1 MNNQPIVH
9 QMPLYK
15 EDNFLIIYPGSTHTL
30 FFFGLSDTLSP
41 PQFKIP
47 SIVYQDS
54 ITKQYQATNNSENA
68 TEEIYPII
76 ESKIVNLDAFN
87 YLLKIILQSVIAN
100 HPTIT
105 INQIPMLLI
114 TPSLTWSRQS
124 IEYITK
130 YVIEN
135 LEITAFNIIDL
146 SLAATFGVGQLTNST
161 VVYVD
166 DENIQIV
173 PVVGYQ
179 AIKFAG
185 KLIKNEGSITISREL
200 KQNLPNLTS
209 QQIEDLK
216 NSDIFEVVIDQQG
229 MVLDYIKDITKTNND
244 EDNEFD
250 VAKIVTENQN
260 GIPEAIISNT
270 PTEQQQKEQQD
281 SNKPNKELEKN
292 YFIDSKTQEKI
303 WIGKERFSGTNN
315 LVKLI
320 SSSIYS
326 SLLSIPDIDKRQDCY
341 DNIILVGSIFKTP
354 GLKEAVLIKLN
365 QDYLVKEPNAIDQ
378 SINDPGVNTA
388 ILKYQQST
396 TINDYNEGGSGDNNN
411 SNSNSNSNQ
420 VPNSIK
426 LVKYPDYFPEWKKPK
441 EKGGSWHDVYF
452 LGGQIYSKQIYSG
465 SSHHHGKELFVG
477 SDMYEERGPQS
488 IWDASI

>member
-1 MNNQPIVH
+1 
-9 QMPLYK
+9 MPLYK
-15 EDNFLIIYPGSTHTL
+15 EDNFLIIYPGSKHTL
-30 FFFGLSDTLSP
+30 FLFGLSDTLSP

-124 IEYITK
+124 IEYVTK

-146 SLAATFGVGQLTNST
+146 SLAATFGVGQSTNST

-303 WIGKERFSGTNN
+303 WI
-315 LVKLI
+315 
-320 SSSIYS
+320 
-326 SLLSIPDIDKRQDCY
+326 
-341 DNIILVGSIFKTP
+341 
-354 GLKEAVLIKLN
+354 EAILIKLN

>member
-1 MNNQPIVH
+1 M
-9 QMPLYK
+9 
-15 EDNFLIIYPGSTHTL
+15 
-30 FFFGLSDTLSP
+30 FGLSDTLSP

-54 ITKQYQATNNSENA
+54 ITKQYQATSNSENA

-185 KLIKNEGSITISREL
+185 N
-200 KQNLPNLTS
+200 
-209 QQIEDLK
+209 
-216 NSDIFEVVIDQQG
+216 
-229 MVLDYIKDITKTNND
+229 
-244 EDNEFD
+244 
-250 VAKIVTENQN
+250 
-260 GIPEAIISNT
+260 
-270 PTEQQQKEQQD
+270 
-281 SNKPNKELEKN
+281 
-292 YFIDSKTQEKI
+292 
-303 WIGKERFSGTNN
+303 
-315 LVKLI
+315 
-320 SSSIYS
+320 
-326 SLLSIPDIDKRQDCY
+326 
-341 DNIILVGSIFKTP
+341 
-354 GLKEAVLIKLN
+354 
-365 QDYLVKEPNAIDQ
+365 
-378 SINDPGVNTA
+378 
-388 ILKYQQST
+388 
-396 TINDYNEGGSGDNNN
+396 
-411 SNSNSNSNQ
+411 
-420 VPNSIK
+420 
-426 LVKYPDYFPEWKKPK
+426 
-441 EKGGSWHDVYF
+441 
-452 LGGQIYSKQIYSG
+452 
-465 SSHHHGKELFVG
+465 
-477 SDMYEERGPQS
+477 
-488 IWDASI
+488 